1 MEIKELGGLLLPRR
15 PDGNKSDFGHALL
28 IAGSYGMAG
37 ASVLAGRACLR
48 SGVGKLSMHIP
59 RCNNDIVQLAVP
71 EAVVRHDSA
80 ESPCFSAVPPLQGY
94 DAVAVGPGLGQQDS
108 TAMALEGLLEALR
121 DVGDVPVVLDADA
134 LNLLARHPGLWALLP
149 PDAILTPHLG
159 EFARLLHC
167 PLPSL
172 VCDAALQGRLAADL
186 ARERRVT
193 VVLKGHGTRIFS
205 PDGREDCCPWGND
218 GMATAGSGDVL
229 TGIILGLLAQ
239 GHRSFEAACLGVAL
253 HALSGDAAAGRMG
266 HHALIA
272 SDLIECMPMA
282 FRQIV
287 G

>member
-134 LNLLARHPGLWALLP
+134 LNLLARHPGLWA
-149 PDAILTPHLG
+149 
-159 EFARLLHC
+159 
-167 PLPSL
+167 
-172 VCDAALQGRLAADL
+172 
-186 ARERRVT
+186 
-193 VVLKGHGTRIFS
+193 
-205 PDGREDCCPWGND
+205 
-218 GMATAGSGDVL
+218 
-229 TGIILGLLAQ
+229 
-239 GHRSFEAACLGVAL
+239 
-253 HALSGDAAAGRMG
+253 
-266 HHALIA
+266 
-272 SDLIECMPMA
+272 
-282 FRQIV
+282 
-287 G
+287 